1 MASEAQPR
9 SEKGT
14 GKATLSS
21 FAHLYLVL
29 YNVSLCVGWFLVLLV
44 TARYLTAEGGFG
56 WRCPGLY
63 AQVKTF
69 LLVSQSAAVLEVLH
83 AAIGIVK
90 SNVMLT
96 LFQVISRQFVLW
108 GCIVGVPGVSTH
120 VGVVLVLVAWSVTEI
135 IRYAYYAASLLG
147 TSVYLLTWCRYTF
160 SLFFIQLECW
170 EN

>member
-69 LLVSQSAAVLEVLH
+69 LLVSQSAAVLEVRRLH
-83 AAIGIVK
+83 VWSNLSNKVFCVILSKVK
-90 SNVMLT
+90 GGYNLEQ
-96 LFQVISRQFVLW
+96 QVIRNSQAK
-108 GCIVGVPGVSTH
+108 S
-120 VGVVLVLVAWSVTEI
+120 SVNH
-135 IRYAYYAASLLG
+135 
-147 TSVYLLTWCRYTF
+147 
-160 SLFFIQLECW
+160 QLHP
-170 EN
+170 